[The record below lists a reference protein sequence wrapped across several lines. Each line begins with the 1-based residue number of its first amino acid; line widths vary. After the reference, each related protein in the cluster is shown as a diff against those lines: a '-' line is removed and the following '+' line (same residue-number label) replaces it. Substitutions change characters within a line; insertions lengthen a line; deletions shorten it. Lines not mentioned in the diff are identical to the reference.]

1 MGQQLRM
8 FFEDEKAALLQQ
20 IDAEFEKV
28 CFTNVWMNSSFAKY
42 WSLILVNVPSEC
54 RGFSEWGVVLEH
66 AVFLLKICVMKEN
79 TEFETNNF

>member
-28 CFTNVWMNSSFAKY
+28 WIKIRNSVELCVKCTDFKY
-42 WSLILVNVPSEC
+42 IW
-54 RGFSEWGVVLEH
+54 VVL
-66 AVFLLKICVMKEN
+66 KIKDYQYTPKNYNIVV
-79 TEFETNNF
+79 